1 VLSVA
6 QPAVLAVVLLAL
18 SALARPAP
26 AADDFAYVRS
36 LADATDRDAAVV
48 VDTRALADC
57 RARSLAGARCL
68 PADDLLGPQRRLPS
82 ARDLLWLLGTV
93 GLSGR
98 ETVIVVGQE
107 ATSRDFVAGLLYLA
121 GQRQVR
127 ILAEPVA
134 RLLGAGAAA
143 APGRER
149 GMVRETVFEA
159 PMRDGLWVLRDE
171 LREALRSARPA
182 PTLLDGRADDEYWGE
197 TARAPRTGHLP
208 GAISLPAAQLRAAL
222 LAGPERRPVL
232 PQGTVLAYAHDAFEG
247 LAYLALL
254 TAGYDVAARVY
265 PEGWAEWAADG
276 TLAADAVG
284 YPERGTPAVSSQA
297 TAKAPAAAT
306 AASATA
312 APTGLAAARPG
323 IAWPP
328 AEAWLAAALA
338 LVLAAFAG
346 GWWLAGRR
354 AAR

>member
-1 VLSVA
+1 MA

-18 SALARPAP
+18 SALARPAQ

-36 LADATDRDAAVV
+36 LADAVDRDTAVV

-82 ARDLLWLLGTV
+82 ARDLLWLLGTA
-93 GLSGR
+93 GLSGH
-98 ETVIVVGQE
+98 ETVIVVGQD

-121 GQRQVR
+121 GQRQVH

-171 LREALRSARPA
+171 LRDALRSAGPA
-182 PTLLDGRADDEYWGE
+182 PTLLDGRADGEYWGE

-208 GAISLPAAQLRAAL
+208 GAISLPAVQLRAAL
-222 LAGPERRPVL
+222 EAGRERRPVL
-232 PQGTVLAYAHDAFEG
+232 PQGPVVAYAHDAFEG
-247 LAYLALL
+247 LAYLSLL
-254 TAGYDVAARVY
+254 TAGHGVIARVY

-276 TLAADAVG
+276 ALPADAAG
-284 YPERGTPAVSSQA
+284 YPERGARAASPQA
-297 TAKAPAAAT
+297 AAQAPAPSSVAPR
-306 AASATA
+306 ASA
-312 APTGLAAARPG
+312 GARPG
-323 IAWPP
+323 LAWPP
-328 AEAWLAAALA
+328 GEAWLAAALA

>member
-1 VLSVA
+1 MA

-36 LADATDRDAAVV
+36 LADATDRDAVVV

-107 ATSRDFVAGLLYLA
+107 STSRDFVAGLLYLA

-159 PMRDGLWVLRDE
+159 PMREGLWVLRDE
-171 LREALRSARPA
+171 LRDALRSPGPA
-182 PTLLDGRADDEYWGE
+182 PTLLDGRADGEYWGE

-208 GAISLPAAQLRAAL
+208 GAISLPAVQLRAAL
-222 LAGPERRPVL
+222 EAGRERRPVL
-232 PQGTVLAYAHDAFEG
+232 PQGPVVAYAHDAFEG
-247 LAYLALL
+247 LAYLSLL
-254 TAGYDVAARVY
+254 AAGHGVAARIY

-276 TLAADAVG
+276 ALPADAAG
-284 YPERGTPAVSSQA
+284 YPERGTTAASSQA
-297 TAKAPAAAT
+297 LARAPAPSTVAPI
-306 AASATA
+306 AS
-312 APTGLAAARPG
+312 AAARPG

-328 AEAWLAAALA
+328 AGALLAAALA